1 MTEELAHDL
10 SWGDAVASHLREG
23 AKVRVDAI
31 EACTPA
37 ILMAA
42 HAMISSLRAGG
53 KVVFCGNGGSAAD
66 AQHLA
71 AEFVGRYLRERS
83 GLAAMALTTDTSV
96 LTAVSNDFGYDSVY
110 ERQINALVYPG
121 DVVVVLSTSGESES
135 IVRAVSAAKSRGA
148 ATIGL
153 TGINDSRVGRNVNI
167 AIRVPSTETPYIQ
180 ETHIA
185 IGHLS
190 CGLVENFILI

>member
-1 MTEELAHDL
+1 MEDLAHYV
-10 SWGDAVASHLREG
+10 SWGETVASHLREG
-23 AKVRVDAI
+23 AAVRVDAI

-37 ILMAA
+37 ILLAA
-42 HAMISSLRAGG
+42 QAIISSLTAGG

-71 AEFVGRYLRERS
+71 AEFVGRYLRERN
-83 GLAAMALTTDTSV
+83 GLASIALTTDTSV

-135 IVRAVSAAKSRGA
+135 IVRAVSAAKTRGA
-148 ATIGL
+148 ATIAL
-153 TGINDSRVGRNVNI
+153 TGINDSRVGRQVNI
-167 AIRVPSTETPYIQ
+167 AIRVPSAHTPYIQ

-185 IGHLS
+185 IGHLI
-190 CGLVENFILI
+190 CGLVENSLLT